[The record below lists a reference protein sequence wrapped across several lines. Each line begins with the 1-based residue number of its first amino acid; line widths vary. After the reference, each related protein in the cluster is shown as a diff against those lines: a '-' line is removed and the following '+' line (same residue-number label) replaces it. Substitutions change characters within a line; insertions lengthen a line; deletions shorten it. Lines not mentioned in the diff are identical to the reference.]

1 MDLIGNLMFSEP
13 HENPLVWGTFMLHK
27 ELFLFLS
34 SMKNG
39 NA

>member
-1 MDLIGNLMFSEP
+1 MDLLGNLMFCKP
-13 HENPLVWGTFMLHK
+13 HENPLGWGTFMLHK
-27 ELFLFLS
+27 ELSLFLS